1 MELRWLLTALA
12 CQTLVAA
19 PADAQSWREIQAAFG
34 RTGTVA
40 EGVLHISLPRTDLE
54 VRLEGEVLEPDVY
67 ADGWIGF
74 QPLDGGRMRMMG
86 EIPVL
91 VEELQPV
98 LDEMRRQGVEVTAI
112 HNHLIGT
119 SPPIMFT
126 HFRASG
132 NGIELARRIRSVV
145 ERTAMPLEAT
155 ERKEPPTRDWSEIE
169 AILDAEGEASG
180 KVVSFNFPRNERLS
194 MMGTPMPST
203 DALETA
209 SELNFQDLGDGRV
222 AAVGEYIVVES
233 EAVPVTRK
241 LEEEG
246 FNVTALQNHMLEESP
261 RLLFLHF
268 WKFGDPNAL
277 ARAARAALDLTN
289 SGREDEGS

>member
-1 MELRWLLTALA
+1 MDMRWLLTALA
-12 CQTLVAA
+12 CQTLAAA
-19 PADAQSWREIQAAFG
+19 PAGAQNWREIQAAFG
-34 RTGTVA
+34 RTGAVA
-40 EGVLHISLPRTDLE
+40 EGVLHIPLPRTDLE
-54 VRLEGEVLEPDVY
+54 VRLDGEALDPDVY
-67 ADGWIGF
+67 AEGWIGF
-74 QPLDGGRMRMMG
+74 QPLDGDRVRVMG
-86 EIPVL
+86 ELPVL
-91 VEELQPV
+91 VAELQPV
-98 LDEMRRQGVEVTAI
+98 LDAMREQGVEVTAI

-126 HFRASG
+126 HFRANG

-180 KVVSFNFPRNERLS
+180 RVVSFNFPRNEPLS
-194 MMGTPMPST
+194 TMGTPMPST

-209 SELNFQDLGDGRV
+209 SELNFQDLSDGRA
-222 AAVGEYIVVES
+222 AAVGEYIVIES

-246 FNVTALQNHMLEESP
+246 FNVTALHNHMLEESP

-268 WKFGDPNAL
+268 WKFGEPNAL

-289 SGREDEGS
+289 SGRKDEGS

>member
-1 MELRWLLTALA
+1 MDVRWLLTALA
-12 CQTLVAA
+12 CQTLFAA
-19 PADAQSWREIQAAFG
+19 PADAQSWREVQAAFG
-34 RTGTVA
+34 RTGTVT
-40 EGVLHISLPRTDLE
+40 EGVLNIPLPRTDLE

-67 ADGWIGF
+67 AKGWIGF

-86 EIPVL
+86 ELPVL

-98 LDEMRRQGVEVTAI
+98 LAEMREQGVEVTAI

-132 NGIELARRIRSVV
+132 NGIELARSIRSVV
-145 ERTAMPLEAT
+145 ERTAIPLEALGR
-155 ERKEPPTRDWSEIE
+155 EESPTRDWSEIE

-209 SELNFQDLGDGRV
+209 SELNFQDLGDGR
-222 AAVGEYIVVES
+222 AAAIGEYILVES
-233 EAVPVTRK
+233 EVVPVTRK

-246 FNVTALQNHMLEESP
+246 FNVTALHNHMLEETP

-268 WKFGDPNAL
+268 WKFGDPAEL

-289 SGREDEGS
+289 TGREDGGS